1 MIHQYNDSE
10 LLYLMYE
17 EDNIALGILFEKY
30 TNLIKKRLHDFRIHA
45 KNYEDFFQEGLMMLY
60 KAFYTYNPMVGKS
73 FNKYFDMILQRK
85 IIAILRHEKHYYY
98 DVALVSDA
106 YFFMR
111 EEEVRYEETLSLSL
125 TTEEQRVFDLKYT
138 EGKRAK
144 VIAEIL
150 HMEIK
155 KVYNVL
161 YAIKQ
166 KLKQIHAENS
176 PNNN

>member
-17 EDNIALGILFEKY
+17 DCEVALGILFEKY
-30 TNLIKKRLHDFRIHA
+30 TNLIKKRLNGFRIHA

-60 KAFYTYNPMVGKS
+60 KAFYTYNPYIGKS

-98 DVALVSDA
+98 EVTLVEDA
-106 YFFMR
+106 RFYMQ
-111 EEEVRYEETLSLSL
+111 EEEPSYMEMPSLSL
-125 TTEEQRVFDLKYT
+125 TTVEQTIFELKYIQ
-138 EGKRAK
+138 GKQART
-144 VIAEIL
+144 IARML
-150 HMEIK
+150 HMDIK
-155 KVYNVL
+155 KTYNVL

-166 KLKQIHAENS
+166 KLKKAHIENS